1 MTGKHFVTGKQVPQL
16 FPSHDSWLP
25 YSGITQSDFPDYFTV
40 DIKTYEI
47 YREWYPFKDYMVG
60 ERVVYYD
67 KLYESVIDHN
77 QTNNPRKYE
86 NVSDWTFGTY
96 YNVSDIVRYDRQYYV
111 YTSYGFGPTA
121 STASSVSP
129 YLDSGGSFS
138 NWLNITD
145 WKEIDLVPI
154 QRISERRKGD
164 NLYPFNFTI
173 DSNIDPY
180 LVIEVTSDNGY
191 GAIYRDKKNYEIKG
205 ILDIRELESYTNLTS
220 KQYTNAV
227 IGIVYP
233 S

>member
-1 MTGKHFVTGKQVPQL
+1 VLVTGVQTCA
-16 FPSHDSWLP
+16 LP
-25 YSGITQSDFPDYFTV
+25 IYIR
-40 DIKTYEI
+40 TYEI
-47 YREWYPFKDYMVG
+47 YREWYPFKDYMTG

-67 KLYESVIDHN
+67 KLYESVVDHN
-77 QTNNPRKYE
+77 LTNNPRKYE
-86 NVSDWTFGTY
+86 NVPDWKSGTY
-96 YNVSDIVRYDRQYYV
+96 YNVSDIVRYDRYYYI

-121 STASSVSP
+121 STASVISP
-129 YLDSGGSFS
+129 VIDSGDSFS
-138 NWLNITD
+138 NWLNITE

-154 QRISERRKGD
+154 QRITERRKGN
-164 NLYPFNFTI
+164 NLYPYNFTI

-180 LVIEVTSDNGY
+180 LVIEVTSENGY